1 MTLAVQNLA
10 QLVTAAARRT
20 PQSAALT
27 GPDRTI
33 AWAELERLVRA
44 VAGGLVAR
52 GIKPGERVAIMV
64 GNSPEFVTSYFGVLR
79 AGAVAVP
86 INSSYT
92 AYEVSFLLEASGASL
107 VIADAGAEKV
117 AKASADGTPVVVI
130 GSVDWRSLTIGSTPP
145 PADGPGLD
153 DLAVLLFTSGTSGRP
168 KGAMLTH
175 RALLANI
182 EQLASLS
189 DPAAM
194 TSDDVVLVLLPL
206 FHSYALNAV
215 LGLLAYTGATAVL
228 TSRVE
233 PVAAL
238 RLVRAF
244 DVTVVASAPPI
255 YRAWAEAPG
264 VADVVA
270 GVRLMISGAAPLAH
284 DDFDRFVEV
293 AGQPVWEGYGMT
305 ETGPVLTSTVVS
317 GRPVPGSVGRPLP
330 GIDLKLCDENGEDV
344 DDGDPGEVVVRG
356 PNLFSGYWP
365 DGHDGPDG
373 EGWWRTSDVGILD
386 AVGDLRLVDRRSDL
400 IIVSGFNVYPRE
412 VENVL
417 GRMPGIAEV
426 AVVGVPHDTT
436 GETVK
441 AIVVS
446 QDGADLTVDGVIAE
460 CRAKLARFKCPTEV
474 EFVESLPHSGSG
486 KISKGALRE
495 RLAGVRE

>member
-1 MTLAVQNLA
+1 MAVHNLA
-10 QLVTAAARRT
+10 QLVTASARRT
-20 PQSAALT
+20 PQAAALT
-27 GPDRTI
+27 GPDRTVS
-33 AWAELERLVRA
+33 WAELERLVRA

-52 GIKPGERVAIMV
+52 GITPGERVAIMV

-92 AYEVSFLLEASGASL
+92 AYEVSHLIEASGASL
-107 VIADAGAEKV
+107 VIADAAAEKV
-117 AKASADGTPVVVI
+117 ARTSAAQVPVVVI

-145 PADGPGLD
+145 PADGPGPD

-182 EQLASLS
+182 EQLASLTE
-189 DPAAM
+189 PPAM
-194 TSDDVVLVLLPL
+194 TPDDVVLVLLPL

-228 TSRVE
+228 TTRVD
-233 PVAAL
+233 PLAAL
-238 RLVRAF
+238 RLVPAF
-244 DVTVVASAPPI
+244 DVTVVASAPPT
-255 YRAWAEAPG
+255 YRAWADVAG
-264 VADVVA
+264 VVDAVA
-270 GVRLMISGAAPLAH
+270 GVRLMISGAAPLAQ

-317 GRPVPGSVGRPLP
+317 GRPVPGSVGRALP

-365 DGHDGPDG
+365 DGHDGPDDD
-373 EGWWRTSDVGILD
+373 GWWRTSDVGILD
-386 AVGDLRLVDRRSDL
+386 DAGDLRLVDRRSDL

-412 VENVL
+412 VEGVL
-417 GRMPGIAEV
+417 GRLPGVAEV
-426 AVVGVPHDTT
+426 AVVGVPHEGT

-441 AIVVS
+441 AIVVR
-446 QDGADLTVDGVIAE
+446 QPDAELTADGVIAE

-474 EFVESLPHSGSG
+474 EFVDSLPHSGSG